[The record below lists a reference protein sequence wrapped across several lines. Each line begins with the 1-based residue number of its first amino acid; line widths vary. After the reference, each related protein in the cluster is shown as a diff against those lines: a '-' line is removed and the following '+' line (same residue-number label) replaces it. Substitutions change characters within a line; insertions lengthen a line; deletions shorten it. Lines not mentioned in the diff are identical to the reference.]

1 MSTMEAIH
9 CKKLTGKIKATRGEK
24 SVYIPY
30 PFELSGVDCYRAA
43 AIKLVGANNIHKFI
57 GGKLRTGEYVFV
69 EKEN

>member
-1 MSTMEAIH
+1 M
-9 CKKLTGKIKATRGEK
+9 
-24 SVYIPY
+24 YIPY